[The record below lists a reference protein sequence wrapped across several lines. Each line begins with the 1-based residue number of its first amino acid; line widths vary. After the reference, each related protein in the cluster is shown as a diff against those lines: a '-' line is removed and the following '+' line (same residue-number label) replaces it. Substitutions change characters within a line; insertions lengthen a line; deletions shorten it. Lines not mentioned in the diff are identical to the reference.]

1 MTSKAPEDGLAIPQQ
16 TPDHLLSPAPNP
28 HCPFPRPVVRPSTT
42 TFHLLSSQGCL
53 KTMVTWRCPLLS
65 MGQCHSQ
72 RPRATTTSQL
82 HSAGTHRDRDLTMTT
97 RQDHLD
103 ISLLA
108 GIFPSVSWL
117 TVVLLSHT
125 LLFLLMLSSVGLSL
139 LFCK

>member
-1 MTSKAPEDGLAIPQQ
+1 
-16 TPDHLLSPAPNP
+16 
-28 HCPFPRPVVRPSTT
+28 
-42 TFHLLSSQGCL
+42 
-53 KTMVTWRCPLLS
+53 
-65 MGQCHSQ
+65 
-72 RPRATTTSQL
+72 
-82 HSAGTHRDRDLTMTT
+82 MTT